1 MIRELVYFGEKLR
14 KENGDNE
21 DSLTKERIDII
32 IVINNDGEFKSLY
45 ATDKESMVEDV
56 IRCEDKGRTSSTV
69 PRLLVDNAQYV
80 LGFPKEKKRVR
91 SCFTAFLDKLNQFQ
105 QLEELTPVLN
115 FYKNK
120 KVGLEK
126 AYDAFKVKS
135 VNKEI
140 NPGGNI
146 AFVLLGEERFIH
158 EHPSILKA
166 IIKKYEK
173 EEIEKK
179 GEENTRCAICG
190 DTKYR
195 SKNIS
200 VHGVIKRVPDGQ
212 PSGCTLVSYN
222 LKAFESYDLN
232 GNDNATICTHCVKNY
247 VTGLNWLLSHG
258 NYVPVDTKGK
268 KQKVKFKY
276 SNRKNFGTDT
286 SMVYWTRENTEL
298 GELDLLDKPDPEAVG
313 RLVSSVATGKQDI
326 SRNFETNRFYSLTL
340 SGAAARIAVRDWIE
354 IGLDEYKKNIARW
367 FEDIAIKAYGVIQYA
382 SIYQLADSCHK
393 MSKSSKDNDPV
404 ISRVATYLWNAA
416 LKSDSIP
423 PLWILTAVLK
433 RIRVI
438 EMTDDGRSRDT
449 MTPVRA
455 SLIRL
460 ILNRNFKYK
469 KGYTMQK
476 EELDLE
482 NKNPSYLCGRIFA
495 VMEGIQRAALGKN
508 LNAGI
513 RERFFSA
520 ASTNPSPAF
529 GRLMRLSQNHL
540 SKLKQEKPGV
550 AVILDR
556 ELQYLCSAI
565 SAFPAILSLEEQ
577 GQFALGYYHQ
587 KQYDFD
593 RAKKHEEFKSITEN
607 MED

>member
-1 MIRELVYFGEKLR
+1 MIRELVDYGTKIR
-14 KENGDNE
+14 KNHEALKFEPISIDLIINE
-21 DSLTKERIDII
+21 DGSFARFSVIQRIFRLAEALTVKKGHARLLLDRAEEVICYLSEKEIKNN
-32 IVINNDGEFKSLY
+32 NNDVTKAREKVY
-45 ATDKESMVEDV
+45 AKH
-56 IRCEDKGRTSSTV
+56 K
-69 PRLLVDNAQYV
+69 L
-80 LGFPKEKKRVR
+80 
-91 SCFTAFLDKLNQFQ
+91 FLSKLNEYKE
-105 QLEELTPVLN
+105 LEVLTPVFL
-115 FYKNK
+115 FYYDNSKNGITVAK
-120 KVGLEK
+120 KEFEQQVPE
-126 AYDAFKVKS
+126 S
-135 VNKEI
+135 ER
-140 NPGGNI
+140 GGNI
-146 AFVLLGEERFIH
+146 AFRINDMRLH
-158 EHPSILKA
+158 EQKAVHDA
-166 IIKKYEK
+166 IIEKYEK
-173 EEIEKK
+173 SIAKSLEPNTPFCSVCGRNKYPIARLHEKIK
-179 GEENTRCAICG
+179 GLPPYN
-190 DTKYR
+190 
-195 SKNIS
+195 
-200 VHGVIKRVPDGQ
+200 DGK
-212 PSGCTLVSYN
+212 SNNRLMISYN
-222 LKAFESYDLN
+222 KNSFLSYGLTQSTN
-232 GNDNATICTHCVKNY
+232 SRICTNCAKNY
-247 VTGLNWLLSHG
+247 TEALNNLIENKQQRKKFG
-258 NYVPVDTKGK
+258 YDTT
-268 KQKVKFKY
+268 V
-276 SNRKNFGTDT
+276 
-286 SMVYWTRENTEL
+286 VYWTRENTEL

-313 RLVSSVATGKQDI
+313 MLINSIATGKQDV
-326 SRNFETNRFYSLTL
+326 SGNFETNRFYSLTL

-354 IGLDEYKKNIARW
+354 IGLDEYKKNIAIW

-404 ISRVATYLWNAA
+404 ISRVATYLWNSA

-438 EMTDDGRSRDT
+438 EMTDDGRSRET

-476 EELDLE
+476 EELDPE